1 MSNLQ
6 ISLAVIGVVLL
17 VLIVAYNSWSARKNA
32 PKRAEPENQEVANAS
47 GAGSAANAARL
58 EPGMETVGHGA
69 DLTHSL
75 REPVLGDFGAAA
87 PGAAPVQTPMPTAAA
102 AETNNRFAET
112 DAELARMLAQEN
124 QQRSAT
130 TAPTPSNPTHT
141 DAAIQAVTELGGL
154 PEGNEPVEP
163 VFTQAPLAASSH
175 AALHADRRATLDALI
190 DAIAPMQVLQPVPS
204 EVALQAQPAT
214 RRAGKKPFA
223 IEGLNQ
229 ETNHWEALQSGHR
242 YVGFHAGIQ
251 LANRTGALNEI
262 EFSEF
267 VAKAQRFADAL
278 GATPEMP
285 DMLNEVARAREL
297 DQFASEHDAQ
307 LSFML
312 RARQA
317 SWSAGYVQ
325 QNASRLGFVATS
337 MPGRMAFAS
346 ATSGMP
352 PVLVLTYDQQAA
364 MADDLDQ
371 SVVREV
377 LLSLDV
383 AQVPRAEQPFNQLR
397 QVAEQLCQTM
407 DGVLCDQNGYL
418 LPVSALDPIHNDLEM
433 LYDKLDSRELSAG
446 SLLARRLFS

>member
-32 PKRAEPENQEVANAS
+32 PKRAEPENQDVATAG
-47 GAGSAANAARL
+47 GAVNAARL

-87 PGAAPVQTPMPTAAA
+87 PGAAPMQTPMPTAAA

-124 QQRSAT
+124 QQRTA
-130 TAPTPSNPTHT
+130 APTPGHPTHT

-154 PEGNEPVEP
+154 PEAHEPLEP
-163 VFTQAPLAASSH
+163 VFTHVPAASGH
-175 AALHADRRATLDALI
+175 AALHTDGRATLDALI
-190 DAIAPMQVLQPVPS
+190 DAIAPVQVLQPVPG

-229 ETNHWEALQSGHR
+229 ETHQWEALQGGHR

-267 VAKAQRFADAL
+267 VAKVQSFADAL

-337 MPGRMAFAS
+337 MPGRMALAS
-346 ATSGMP
+346 ATAGMP
-352 PVLVLTYDQQAA
+352 PVLVLNYDQQAA

-383 AQVPRAEQPFNQLR
+383 AQVPRAQQPFNQLR
-397 QVAEQLCQTM
+397 QVAEQLCQVM